1 MGRNKKECPPIE
13 EMYSKLSSMLVPSY
27 ILQDFDIYDARE
39 NVSCWV
45 IELRE
50 KEGVLPAALQDFDDV
65 VLDGYCNPVEM
76 LSHSFVCKPVYLR
89 LYRRRY
95 KRSNQDAHWSND
107 YDFTLKGVKMVPE
120 LGIFLKEEDRR
131 LSG

>member
-1 MGRNKKECPPIE
+1 MGSQKKECPPVDQ
-13 EMYSKLSSMLVPSY
+13 MYAKLSSMLVPDY
-27 ILQDFDIYDARE
+27 ILQDFAIYDAHQ

-45 IELRE
+45 IEMYE
-50 KEGVLPAALQDFDDV
+50 KEGRIPSSLQDYSDV

-95 KRSNQDAHWSND
+95 KRSGTDEHFSND

-120 LGIFLKEEDRR
+120 LGVFLKEEDRR
-131 LSG
+131 LSC

>member
-1 MGRNKKECPPIE
+1 ME

-50 KEGVLPAALQDFDDV
+50 KEVVLPAALQDFDDV
-65 VLDGYCNPVEM
+65 VLDGYCHPVEI

-89 LYRRRY
+89 LYCRPSVVIRMRTGATIMT
-95 KRSNQDAHWSND
+95 SH
-107 YDFTLKGVKMVPE
+107 
-120 LGIFLKEEDRR
+120 
-131 LSG
+131 

>member
-27 ILQDFDIYDARE
+27 ILKDFDIYDAHE

-76 LSHSFVCKPVYLR
+76 LSHSFVYKPVYLR